1 MTKVKRFLSAILAAA
16 LLVTAFAGCSSK
28 SADGKKLKIVATVF
42 PQYDW
47 IKNITSG
54 VDGIELIMLAGNGAD
69 LHSYQPTA
77 DDIVTI
83 ASCDMFVYVGG
94 ESDKWADDVLR
105 QSLNGDMTVVSLL
118 EELGDSVKNEELAEG
133 MQAEDD
139 GEAEDEAP
147 EADEHVWLSLRNAEV
162 LTGRISELLQEKDAA
177 NAEAYRKNTDEYV
190 KRLEKLDADYKAV
203 CDSSKHKTLLF
214 GDRFPFRYMTD
225 DYGLKYYAAFAGCS
239 SETEASFETVSFL
252 AGKLKELELPCVMT
266 IENSDNKLAQTII
279 ETAGVSEVGI
289 VALDS
294 LQSVTSSDAQNGAD
308 YLKTM
313 EENLTALKTA
323 LG

>member
-69 LHSYQPTA
+69 MHSYQPTA

-279 ETAGVSEVGI
+279 DTAGVSEVGI

>member
-279 ETAGVSEVGI
+279 DTAGVSEVGI